1 MKPPPKQSGDEENSA
16 LDPTARGALRRL
28 VRIVHRCGGSPAA
41 IEKAVRD
48 EVRGLPTTGTRELSP
63 LETELTLAPELMTAW
78 FSDVPF
84 VDEKGNPIP
93 LERAGNSPSFESLV
107 RKIDPALDPDIALRY
122 LMRAGSVRFHR
133 GRYWAV
139 NRVVIL
145 RGIAGPRDVRAL
157 RGVDAMLRTAEQ
169 NLSPASAGPGWLER
183 TAYNDHVPTRLLPAF
198 AVFLERESMRF
209 LRPIDAWLH
218 NAASEA
224 KDGEPTIGVT
234 VGAYHSQ
241 DSANGGR
248 AKRTRKRSRT
258 RSRRTQ

>member
-1 MKPPPKQSGDEENSA
+1 MKSRPKQSGDEENSA

-41 IEKAVRD
+41 IERAVRD
-48 EVRGLPTTGTRELSP
+48 EVRGLPTTESSP

-78 FSDVPF
+78 FSDAPF

-93 LERAGNSPSFESLV
+93 LKRAGNSPSFESLV
-107 RKIDPALDPDIALRY
+107 RKIDPTLDPEAALRY

-169 NLSPASAGPGWLER
+169 NLSPASEGPGWLER
-183 TAYNDHVPTRLLPAF
+183 TAYNDRVPTRLLPAF

-224 KDGEPTIGVT
+224 KNREPTVGVT

-241 DSANGGR
+241 DFASDER
-248 AKRTRKRSRT
+248 EKRTRKRSRP
-258 RSRRTQ
+258 RSKRTQ

>member
-1 MKPPPKQSGDEENSA
+1 MKSRAKQRGDEETSP

-28 VRIVHRCGGSPAA
+28 VRIVHRCGCSPAA
-41 IEKAVRD
+41 IERAVRD
-48 EVRGLPTTGTRELSP
+48 EIRALPTAAAREPSP
-63 LETELTLAPELMTAW
+63 VETELPLAPEVMTAW

-84 VDEKGNPIP
+84 VDAKGNPIP
-93 LERAGNSPSFESLV
+93 LKRAGNSPSFESLV
-107 RKIDPALDPDIALRY
+107 RKVNPALDPDNALRY

-133 GRYWAV
+133 GRYWAI

-169 NLSPASAGPGWLER
+169 NLSPASEGPGWLER

-224 KDGEPTIGVT
+224 KGGEPTVGVT

-241 DSANGGR
+241 DVANR
-248 AKRTRKRSRT
+248 EPAKRTRKRSRT
-258 RSRRTQ
+258 RSKRTQ